1 MPYNEN
7 DPRKPASHVPFW
19 EEAENDRTPTGDSRD
34 SMPRRNAYPPRD
46 ASPRDD
52 RPGRNEYAYRPQGGY
67 NGRPQARGNRTSAP
81 PPPRRRG
88 QEPPRPENTP
98 IWKLVVMDA
107 AILGVSLVVFALF
120 HHVLPSGSQKSG
132 RALPTVSVT
141 APATVQAAT
150 TPAAG
155 DPSATGSSD
164 ATTPAATSL
173 GGLFGDK
180 FADKFNADGSV
191 DKTDTTYKSGNINLT
206 LNKVEDKEKD
216 LTYYTIDVYIRDLKY
231 FKTAFAN
238 DTFGRGNTGETV
250 DIANAHNAI
259 AAISGDYCANHASGL
274 VIRNGELFREELSD
288 QDVLVMFQDG
298 SMETYSRRD
307 LDLDAV
313 IARGPYQSWAFGP
326 MLLDANGQ
334 PMTEFNSNVN
344 RANPRSAIGYYE
356 PGHYVFLLV
365 DGRQEGYSL
374 GMTTEE
380 MSQLFYDMGCKVAY
394 NLDGGQSAVMT
405 YNGAVANKPYNGGR
419 SISDIIY
426 ITDEDLGGPMKFQF
440 RDILPHGAI
449 ILSLMMV
456 VFYILDQFNDAM
468 AFINNRITKSLLL
481 ILSIVS
487 IINAIQII
495 AYHRRHH

>member
-1 MPYNEN
+1 MPYDEN

-19 EEAENDRTPTGDSRD
+19 EEPENDQPHGNPSRNAT
-34 SMPRRNAYPPRD
+34 PRRNAYPTRD
-46 ASPRDD
+46 PYPSRDE
-52 RPGRNEYAYRPQGGY
+52 RPVRDEHAYRSQGY
-67 NGRPQARGNRTSAP
+67 NNRPPARGTRPPASSA
-81 PPPRRRG
+81 PRRRNS
-88 QEPPRPENTP
+88 EPPRPVNTP

-107 AILGVSLVVFALF
+107 VILAVSLVVFALF
-120 HHVLPSGSQKSG
+120 HHVLPSGSKTSG
-132 RALPTVSVT
+132 RVLPTPTATMT
-141 APATVQAAT
+141 APAAQSSTTPAGGSASDTGSTDTT
-150 TPAAG
+150 TPAAAG
-155 DPSATGSSD
+155 
-164 ATTPAATSL
+164 L

-180 FADKFNADGSV
+180 FADKFNADGTV

-206 LNKVEDKEKD
+206 LNKVENKEKD

-238 DTFGRGNTGETV
+238 DTFGRGNTDETV
-250 DIANAHNAI
+250 NIANAHNAV

-307 LDLDAV
+307 LDVEAV
-313 IARGPYQSWAFGP
+313 IARGAYQSWAFGP

-344 RANPRSAIGYYE
+344 RPNPRSAIGYYE

-365 DGRQEGYSL
+365 DGRQLGYSSGL
-374 GMTTEE
+374 TMQE

-405 YNGAVANKPYNGGR
+405 YDGKVANKPYNGGR

-426 ITDEDLGGPMKFQF
+426 ITDED
-440 RDILPHGAI
+440 
-449 ILSLMMV
+449 
-456 VFYILDQFNDAM
+456 
-468 AFINNRITKSLLL
+468 
-481 ILSIVS
+481 
-487 IINAIQII
+487 
-495 AYHRRHH
+495 